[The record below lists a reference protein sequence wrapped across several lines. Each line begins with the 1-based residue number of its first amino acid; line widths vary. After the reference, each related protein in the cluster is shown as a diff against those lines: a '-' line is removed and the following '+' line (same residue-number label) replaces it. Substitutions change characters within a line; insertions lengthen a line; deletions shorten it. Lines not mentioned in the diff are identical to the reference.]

1 MLGWLAI
8 LRLLCSDL
16 NVLHPSR
23 AADVTRARRQ
33 QVLSLSAQVYEQ
45 VEQPCV
51 VAAAPEHHP
60 PPGGRLSRGFTQQS
74 RWKVQLEAW
83 RHRHFVGVACLM
95 CKPEC

>member
-23 AADVTRARRQ
+23 TADVTRAHRQ

-60 PPGGRLSRGFTQQS
+60 PARWAPLQGLHSAKPMESAARSVEAPSLRGCRLFD
-74 RWKVQLEAW
+74 V
-83 RHRHFVGVACLM
+83 
-95 CKPEC
+95 